1 MVGQQSQKCF
11 GVFIH
16 FWCAQSSLPTKCGRS
31 LSIIS
36 IQSRFVPLAQTCSTA
51 GTTAVVH
58 LLATREG
65 NSGHSHS
72 HSELRGLQ
80 QVTDVSFVMFQTAR
94 WTGSGPAVHWVCVR
108 VKRISAFHY
117 TYADHDTC
125 VLHSLDKFTLDM
137 EICFTLAYNHVRL
150 MMILWYTVINAGSF
164 SQYSADH

>member
-16 FWCAQSSLPTKCGRS
+16 FWRAQSSLPAKCGRS

-72 HSELRGLQ
+72 RSELRGLQ
-80 QVTDVSFVMFQTAR
+80 RVTEVSCVMFLTAG
-94 WTGSGPAVHWVCVR
+94 WTGSGPAVHRVSVCQGKTSR
-108 VKRISAFHY
+108 RFSFH
-117 TYADHDTC
+117 
-125 VLHSLDKFTLDM
+125 LRRPWPLPLDM

-150 MMILWYTVINAGSF
+150 KIILWYTVINAGSV